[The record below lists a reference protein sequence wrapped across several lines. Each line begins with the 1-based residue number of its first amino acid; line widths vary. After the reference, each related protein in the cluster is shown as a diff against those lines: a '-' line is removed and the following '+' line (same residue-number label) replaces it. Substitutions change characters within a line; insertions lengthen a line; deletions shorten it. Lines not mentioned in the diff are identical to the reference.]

1 MSLIPTV
8 KMYQREGYTLTTAPA
23 VEPVTAAEL
32 SASLNGASDTDAFLE
47 GLITEAREEIET
59 ASGLALITQ
68 VWTLSLD
75 RWPGGA
81 EEWWDG
87 VREAHINSI
96 RRTGGAVTLRRSPV
110 QTVDA
115 ITAYGEDD
123 VGAVVSVSGT
133 FIVDIANMPGRLVI
147 RSGATWPVALRA
159 ANAIEIEYTAGYGDA
174 AADVPAPLRR
184 AVKSMAAY
192 LYAHRGDECQP
203 GDAYH
208 QSGAAGIMAQY
219 KVARI

>member
-1 MSLIPTV
+1 MSLRPSINL
-8 KMYQREGYTLTTAPA
+8 YQREGYTLTTPPT

-32 SASLNGASDTDAFLE
+32 SASLVSVAETDAFLE

-68 VWTLSLD
+68 TWTLSLD
-75 RWPGGA
+75 HWPGGS
-81 EEWWDG
+81 EEWWNG

-96 RRTGGAVTLRRSPV
+96 RRTAGAVTLRRSPV

-115 ITAYGEDD
+115 VTAYGEDD
-123 VGAVVSVSGT
+123 VGAVVNIPAV

-147 RSGATWPVALRA
+147 RTGATWPVALRA
-159 ANAIEIEYTAGYGDA
+159 ANAIEIRYTAGYGDA
-174 AADVPAPLRR
+174 ASDVPAPLRR
-184 AVKSMAAY
+184 AVKTMAAY

-208 QSGAAGIMAQY
+208 ASGAAGIMAQY
-219 KVARI
+219 RVARI